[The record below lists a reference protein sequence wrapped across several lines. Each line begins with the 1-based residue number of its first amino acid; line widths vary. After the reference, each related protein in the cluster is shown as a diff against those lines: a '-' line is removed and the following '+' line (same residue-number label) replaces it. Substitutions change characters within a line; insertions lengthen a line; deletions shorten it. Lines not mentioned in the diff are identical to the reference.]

1 MAFQNKVGFKLIL
14 IYLFSMGLALSAV
27 LVVAEAIISQQVHKR
42 HQKKLDALTQKV
54 FFSLEKQKEQIR
66 LMAMTIANYG
76 RMGTLVAEE
85 DRRNIRGLALSVFKE
100 SDLDVLFVFGEKGKE
115 LVRLQS
121 DQFRQ
126 LGTGGSSLIKKAIVG
141 NYRVRLSKWE
151 HGIFISGSA
160 PIYNDEKVTGQVFA
174 GDLIDNVFLEE
185 LAKDVDSFMAIVK
198 EGTVIASTFTKK
210 GEEGDELEFSEDVLQ
225 DIKALKGQPL
235 PVVVE
240 EKSYTMKSLPL
251 RDREGDVLGFL
262 VIGLS
267 RAELNQTVNSLRRII
282 LGVGG
287 GGALLGILLMVLL
300 TFKMRRQIALL
311 AVGTEKIT
319 SGDLA
324 ETIPEI
330 SKDELGVLARSF
342 NQMTQ
347 SLKERDRILKEE
359 KEKILANVDFLSMI
373 VHDIKA
379 PIAGVSLMIET
390 LLEENLSPEVKQRL
404 SGMGESIEELLGHLY
419 NVLTISKIEKGPF
432 DLKIEP
438 VDLNASVAYVRSQC
452 QVMADRK
459 GVRILEDLGQALPAL
474 RADEF
479 YLERLIYNL
488 LINAIHWAPQGG
500 WVKTKTGFIDEGGEG
515 SITLEVTDNGPGIS
529 PEQRPSLFRKFISHP
544 EKGDLNG
551 THSGM
556 GLFICHTIIQAH
568 GGELREEGRPGE
580 GARFVC
586 TFPRFDGET

>member
-27 LVVAEAIISQQVHKR
+27 LVVAQSIITQQVHKR
-42 HQKKLDALTQKV
+42 HQKKLDSLTQKV
-54 FFSLEKQKEQIR
+54 FFSLEKQKDQIR
-66 LMAMTIANYG
+66 LLALAIANYG

-85 DRRNIRGLALSVFKE
+85 DRRNIRGLVSPVFKE
-100 SDLDVLFVFGEKGKE
+100 SDLDVLFVFGENGRE

-160 PIYNDEKVTGQVFA
+160 PIYNEEKVAGQVFA

-185 LAKDVDSFMAIVK
+185 LAKDADSFMAIVK
-198 EGTVIASTFTKK
+198 EGKVIASTFTKK
-210 GEEGDELEFSEDVLQ
+210 GEEGDELEFSEDLLQ
-225 DIKALKGQPL
+225 DIKALKGLPL
-235 PVVVE
+235 PVEVE

-251 RDREGDVLGFL
+251 RDREGNILGFL

-359 KEKILANVDFLSMI
+359 KEKILANVDFLSMM

-379 PIAGVSLMIET
+379 PIAGVSLVIET
-390 LLEENLSPEVKQRL
+390 LLEENLPPEVKQRL
-404 SGMGESIEELLGHLY
+404 SGMGESIEELLGHVY

-438 VDLNASVAYVRSQC
+438 VDLNASVVYVRSQC

-459 GVRILEDLGQALPAL
+459 EIRILEDLDQGLPAL
-474 RADEF
+474 KADEF

-488 LINAIHWAPQGG
+488 LINAIHWAPRRG
-500 WVKTKTGFIDEGGEG
+500 WVKIKTGIFNEGGKG
-515 SITLEVTDNGPGIS
+515 GIYLEVTDNGPGIS
-529 PEQRPSLFRKFISHP
+529 LEQKPSLFKKFISHP
-544 EKGDLNG
+544 EKGDLSG

-556 GLFICHTIIQAH
+556 GLYICQTIIRAH
-568 GGELREEGRPGE
+568 GGGLREEGGPGE

-586 TFPRFDGET
+586 TFPMSEEET